1 VSHNNELSIQENI
14 MDNESV
20 KALITELVEVMEGSK
35 LSELEVELEGARI
48 RLQKEAPKTKSE
60 IVTVTAAQPMNAA
73 HVMAAP
79 GTVASVGVGAAD
91 NLGEDGNYKHI
102 DAVMVGTFYAASAPD
117 ADPYVEVGDVINE
130 ETVVCIIE
138 AMKVMN
144 EIKAEMSGKV
154 IEVLV
159 NNGEPVEYGQPLF
172 LIDPSVTS

>member
-1 VSHNNELSIQENI
+1 

-20 KALITELVEVMEGSK
+20 KALIAELVEVMEGSK
-35 LSELEVELEGARI
+35 LSELEVEVEGVRI

-60 IVTVTAAQPMNAA
+60 LVTVTAAPAMNGA
-73 HVMAAP
+73 HTM
-79 GTVASVGVGAAD
+79 VGGGAAVSS
-91 NLGEDGNYKHI
+91 GASGGNAVEESKYKHI

-130 ETVVCIIE
+130 DTVVCIIE

-144 EIKAEMSGKV
+144 EIKAEMTGQV
-154 IEVLV
+154 VEVLV